1 LSSDL
6 QAIRNI
12 EQGQGQPQQKK
23 PVYYAFKYLNSP
35 ETQRQ
40 YPRRLKML
48 IEHVGLAGDSLEAQ
62 GQTFLEM
69 TREKP
74 QWAQEKI
81 IEFIDFHK
89 QWSKVRVP
97 TKF

>member
-1 LSSDL
+1 
-6 QAIRNI
+6 
-12 EQGQGQPQQKK
+12 
-23 PVYYAFKYLNSP
+23 
-35 ETQRQ
+35 
-40 YPRRLKML
+40 ML
-48 IEHVGLAGDSLEAQ
+48 FEHVGLAGDSLEAQ

-89 QWSKVRVP
+89 QRSKVRVP
-97 TKF
+97 KNF